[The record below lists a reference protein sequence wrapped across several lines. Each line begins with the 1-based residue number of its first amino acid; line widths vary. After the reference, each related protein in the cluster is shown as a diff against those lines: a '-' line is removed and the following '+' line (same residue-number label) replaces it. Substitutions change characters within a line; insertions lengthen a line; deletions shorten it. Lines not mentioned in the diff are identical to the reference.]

1 MPTYEYQCT
10 QCGRTFELFQQI
22 TEKPKRTVDVD
33 VKSCRCDAPVAR
45 LIGAGAGILF
55 KGEGF
60 YETDYR
66 SENYKKAAKA
76 EKEARSNAKPEAGK
90 SDTGKKPD
98 AGKRSDAGAGKAGGG
113 TSPS

>member
-22 TEKPKRTVDVD
+22 TEKPRRTVGAELRN
-33 VKSCRCDAPVAR
+33 CRCDAPVAR

-66 SENYKKAAKA
+66 SESYKKAAKA
-76 EKEARSNAKPEAGK
+76 EKEARSNASSEAGK
-90 SDTGKKPD
+90 SDTPKKPD
-98 AGKRSDAGAGKAGGG
+98 TGKTSDAGAGKGGGG
-113 TSPS
+113 TSAS

>member
-22 TEKPKRTVDVD
+22 TEKPKRTVDA
-33 VKSCRCDAPVAR
+33 KLKNCRCDAPVAR

-66 SENYKKAAKA
+66 SESYKKAAKA
-76 EKEARSNAKPEAGK
+76 EKEARSSETGK
-90 SDTGKKPD
+90 SDTAKKPD
-98 AGKRSDAGAGKAGGG
+98 AGKTSDAGAGKTGDTTA
-113 TSPS
+113 S